1 MKKLLSVFLAMVLV
15 ITGIVIAS
23 PASLKADAATAG
35 NYNVRVYVNVTDS
48 MDNCNIRFILYGRS
62 NNGRDGETVLTDWS
76 WNDNN
81 IGTGEHNVWSSGS
94 TPYVPTRL
102 NLSCNGVKYY
112 FNRTIR
118 LDVYFYV
125 NGTQFGI
132 TGTKNSASGCS
143 SLDVS
148 GRNFYWST
156 GSSVW
161 GGKANYFNV
170 DYRATSGL
178 PYFSTYNLS
187 GGSSSLT
194 PPEYG
199 ESGTKQ
205 TPAFTATPLDQYG
218 VVWGSTTNWSVSGV
232 PNATTS
238 VSNASGDSTIVR
250 VTAFSAATPSQTVT
264 LTASNSGKTLTYNIT
279 VNPRYAVYFNG
290 NGDSLDPVTL
300 SSSVVS
306 PQRFS
311 NTGST
316 SACSWTI
323 PSNYSAT
330 RKGYTFQGW
339 NTDSGATTGT
349 LPGNNYSFS
358 NISSTLYAIWSIN
371 NYNVKFYNNAIVL
384 NDEGEVTSYLTPD
397 ESNLV
402 QDTNWN
408 YRSTPQF
415 NGDTS
420 GWTAPPSQ
428 EYIYSFFGWNTQ
440 PDGTGTTYTG
450 VLPQMDIENQ
460 VYYAVYAAERIKY
473 PITYNFADR
482 DVNGQL
488 YWNSITHGNDII
500 HGENYEDGT
509 AFGFTPAGITVADYV
524 DTGYHYTFRGWSL
537 SQDGSGQIYQVGAMP
552 AVQSHLTFYAAYT
565 KQAHDNAIP
574 GEVTQVATC
583 QVPQKQMF
591 TCSVCNTEVEVTGA
605 KVDHDFVE
613 TAGKAPTC
621 TAIGY
626 GPGQECT
633 YCGLII
639 DGVVLPKA
647 PHTTS
652 VFPGYPATCTTDG
665 LTDGEKCDVCG
676 TITVAQK
683 TIPAA
688 HTGIVTVPAIPA
700 TCLQAGKTLGV
711 KCEDCD
717 TWIYE
722 QEEIPK
728 EDHVVVTDAAV
739 PATCTEDGLT
749 KGSHCST
756 CGTVIVAQQVVP
768 AKGHRAKADCTV
780 TKRNQ
785 VASTCTV
792 QGSYDKIYTCP
803 DCFEVIDAYKEHV
816 ILPLDPN
823 AHTNNDGDLYCDDCG
838 AFLST
843 GCATCDYYIQNP
855 DADYSEDPNVIILP
869 AVAKTCTTAGK
880 TEGAQCAL
888 CNKIIKAQKTVA
900 AGHTIVSF
908 DAVPATCTSTGLTA
922 GKYCSACDTWLI
934 AQNETPKKAHK
945 VVNDKA
951 VPATC
956 TTDGKTAGTHCS
968 VCGEVL
974 IAQEVIPATG
984 HGEIVEQEINYVP
997 STCIEYGSYDRIYVC
1012 TVCNEIVATEHIV
1025 LDTLSDQHG
1034 LDADGDHYCD
1044 VCGEFI
1050 PTGCDVCDKYYQS
1063 ESRSFLDRIIHF
1075 FHAIKHF
1082 FESLRQR

>member
-1 MKKLLSVFLAMVLV
+1 MKKLLSVFLAMILV
-15 ITGIVIAS
+15 VSGIFIAP
-23 PASLKADAATAG
+23 PASLKADAASAG
-35 NYNVRVYVNVTDS
+35 NYNVRVYVNVTDD
-48 MDNCNIRFILYGRS
+48 MDNCNIRFILYGRN
-62 NNGRDGETVLTDWS
+62 NNGRGGETVLTDWS
-76 WNDNN
+76 WNDTNVKKQ
-81 IGTGEHNVWSSGS
+81 EYNVWSSSS

-102 NLSCNGVKYY
+102 NLSCNGIKYY

-118 LDVYFYV
+118 FDVYFYV
-125 NGTQFGI
+125 NGTQFGV
-132 TGTKNSASGCS
+132 TGTRNSASGCN

-156 GSSVW
+156 GYHW
-161 GGKANYFNV
+161 LRGKANYFNA

-178 PYFSTYNLS
+178 PYFSTYTLS
-187 GGSSSLT
+187 GGSSPLT
-194 PPEYG
+194 APEYG
-199 ESGTKQ
+199 AGGTTQ
-205 TPAFTATPLDQYG
+205 ISNLTATAKDQYG
-218 VVWGSTTNWSVSGV
+218 VIWGGTTNWSVQSV

-238 VSNASGDSTIVR
+238 VSTSSGDSSALR
-250 VTAFSAATPSQTVT
+250 VTAFSAATARQTPTITASCDGKTASYTVT
-264 LTASNSGKTLTYNIT
+264 IY
-279 VNPRYAVYFNG
+279 PRYVVNFNP
-290 NGDSLDPVTL
+290 NGDSLDPVTFTN
-300 SSSVVS
+300 VS
-306 PQRFS
+306 TQRFS
-311 NTGST
+311 NTTT
-316 SACSWTI
+316 SSSVSWQI
-323 PSNYSAT
+323 PANFGAT
-330 RKGYTFQGW
+330 RKGYTFRGW
-339 NTDSGATTGT
+339 NTNSGATTGT
-349 LPGNNYSFS
+349 ASGSNYNLT
-358 NISSTLYAIWSIN
+358 NISTTLYAIWTIN
-371 NYNVKFYNNAIVL
+371 NYNVKFYDNEIVL
-384 NDEGEVTSYLTPD
+384 NDQNEVTGYETPD
-397 ESNLV
+397 ASNLV
-402 QDTNWN
+402 QDSNWN
-408 YRSTPQF
+408 YRTTPQF

-420 GWTAPPSQ
+420 DWTAPAGQ
-428 EYIYSFFGWNTQ
+428 EYIYSFKGWNTE
-440 PDGTGTTYTG
+440 PDGSGTTYTG
-450 VLPQMDIENQ
+450 VLPPMDIENQ
-460 VYYAVYAAERIKY
+460 TYYSVYAPERIKY
-473 PITYNFADR
+473 PVTYKFVDR
-482 DVNGQL
+482 DANDQL
-488 YWNSITHGNDII
+488 YWNSVTHGNDII
-500 HGENYEDGT
+500 HGENYEYGT
-509 AFGFTPAGITVADYV
+509 DFGFAPAGINADGYK
-524 DTGYHYTFRGWSL
+524 DAGYHYTFRGWSL
-537 SQDGSGQIYQVGAMP
+537 SQDGSGQIYQVGEMP
-552 AVQSHLTFYAAYT
+552 TIQAHTTFYAAYT
-565 KQAHDNAIP
+565 KEAHDNAIP
-574 GEVTQVATC
+574 GEITQVATC
-583 QVPQKQMF
+583 QVPQKQLF
-591 TCSVCNTEVEVTGA
+591 TCSVCNTTVEVTGE
-605 KVDHDFVE
+605 KVGHLFEE
-613 TAGKAPTC
+613 TPQQEPTC
-621 TAIGY
+621 TAVGY
-626 GPGQECT
+626 GPGQRCI
-633 YCGLII
+633 YCNLNLSGE
-639 DGVVLPKA
+639 VLPKI

-652 VFPGYPATCTTDG
+652 VLNGYPATCTTDG
-665 LTDGEKCDVCG
+665 KTDGEKCDVCG

-749 KGSHCST
+749 KGSHCSI

-974 IAQEVIPATG
+974 VAQEVIPATG